1 MAIQKRSE
9 ETRARILSAAVTCFS
24 RDGYDATGV
33 AEICAQAGVSKGAF
47 YHHFETKQAVFLE
60 TLKDWLGEL
69 QNQLSNVGAGAGS
82 VPESLLRMTDM
93 IEPVFETARG
103 QIPMFLEFWL
113 QASRDPAVWQATITP
128 YRQYRDYF
136 ADLLRKGVEE
146 GSIQA
151 LDPEAGAHAI
161 VSMAV
166 GLLLQGLLDPQGSD
180 WGKVTQE
187 SFQFLLKGLMRRE
200 A

>member
-1 MAIQKRSE
+1 MAVQKRSE
-9 ETRARILSAAVTCFS
+9 ETRARILSAAVTCFA
-24 RDGYDATGV
+24 REGYDATGV

-128 YRQYRDYF
+128 YHQYRDYF